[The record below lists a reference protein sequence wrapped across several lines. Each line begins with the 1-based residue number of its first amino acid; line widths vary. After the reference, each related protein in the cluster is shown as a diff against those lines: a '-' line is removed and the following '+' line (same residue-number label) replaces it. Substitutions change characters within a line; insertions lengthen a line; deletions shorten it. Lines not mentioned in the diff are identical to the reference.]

1 MIGAAVGYLNVF
13 PIVVGRG
20 RRSFDDTAHLVSLSL
35 VESTTLK
42 TRMLG
47 LAYKPVISSQ

>member
-1 MIGAAVGYLNVF
+1 VIGAAVGYLSVC

-20 RRSFDDTAHLVSLSL
+20 RSFDDTAHLVSLSL

-47 LAYKPVISSQ
+47 LGPASQ

>member
-1 MIGAAVGYLNVF
+1 VIGSAAGYLNVC

-20 RRSFDDTAHLVSLSL
+20 RRPFDDTAHLVSLSL

-42 TRMLG
+42 TGMLV
-47 LAYKPVISSQ
+47 LWFWPTSQ